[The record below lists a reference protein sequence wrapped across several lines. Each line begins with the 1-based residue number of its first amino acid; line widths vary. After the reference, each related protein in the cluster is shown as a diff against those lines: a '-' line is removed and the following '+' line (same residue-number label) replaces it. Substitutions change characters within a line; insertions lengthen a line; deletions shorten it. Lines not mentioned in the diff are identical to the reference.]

1 MANSRLALYGA
12 LGANVAI
19 AATKF
24 IAAGLSGS
32 SAMLSEAIHSTVDT
46 GNSLLML
53 TGLRL
58 SKRPPSP
65 EHPFG
70 HGRELYFWSF
80 VVAMLIFGLGGGVSI
95 YEGIHHMRQG
105 RPLEDP
111 GWSYA
116 VLAVSALFEGTSFA
130 IALREF
136 KKDIPPGLSFWR
148 ALRGSK
154 DPPAYTVVAED
165 GAALVGLAIA
175 ALGIFAS
182 HRWQLPALDGL
193 ASIAIGALLGGVAV
207 LLIRESRGLLVGEGA
222 RPETV
227 KAIKQIAL
235 SQPGVKE
242 TGPALTMYF
251 GPEEVLLTLDLIFAR
266 RHGAEGFVAH
276 GKRGAQ
282 RARSHW

>member
-24 IAAGLSGS
+24 IVAGLSGS
-32 SAMLSEAIHSTVDT
+32 SVMLSEAIHSTVDT

-53 TGLRL
+53 AGLRL

-80 VVAMLIFGLGGGVSI
+80 VV
-95 YEGIHHMRQG
+95 
-105 RPLEDP
+105 
-111 GWSYA
+111 
-116 VLAVSALFEGTSFA
+116 AVSALFEGTSFA

-242 TGPALTMYF
+242 TGPALTMYI
-251 GPEEVLLTLDLIFAR
+251 GPEEVLLTLDLIFDA
-266 RHGAEGFVAH
+266 GTVP
-276 GKRGAQ
+276 KD
-282 RARSHW
+282 S